1 MVPKK
6 IKPQSRQCLGA
17 TQTNKTKGAEFH
29 LLGGLE
35 EFDTQCIGRAHSGD
49 ETKAYDE
56 NDGVDEVDVLSETH
70 DGKKSKR
77 RNEAR

>member
-1 MVPKK
+1 
-6 IKPQSRQCLGA
+6 
-17 TQTNKTKGAEFH
+17 

-35 EFDTQCIGRAHSGD
+35 EFDPQCIGRAHSGD

-56 NDGVDEVDVLSETH
+56 NDDVDEVDVLSETH

-77 RNEAR
+77 CNEAR